1 MIDHRSYTDNL
12 NSFEIKAQIKTAL
25 FVCIAAMINHV
36 LVIVILLTILY
47 RIKRNNNPP
56 PPQNNDEGAKE
67 QKRLILAS
75 LILEG
80 GGEGWPR
87 CFIYF
92 VQDGSS
98 SRGGCKCTYS
108 ISVMISLQLAI
119 FSCFPSW

>member
-56 PPQNNDEGAKE
+56 PPHKIMMKARRSKN
-67 QKRLILAS
+67 AS
-75 LILEG
+75 F
-80 GGEGWPR
+80 WHH
-87 CFIYF
+87 
-92 VQDGSS
+92 
-98 SRGGCKCTYS
+98 
-108 ISVMISLQLAI
+108 
-119 FSCFPSW
+119 